1 MVKIRSR
8 LFIIG
13 GLVLLSAWALIPTDT
28 TQRVRD
34 ATTGRMKDTTIRR
47 VPLNLGLD
55 LQGGIHLALEVD
67 QSKGPV
73 PDPAEAI
80 HRAERVVRTRID
92 EFGTTE
98 PVVQVVGNDRLI
110 VELAGEKDPARAK
123 GIIQRTAFL
132 EFRITDMKNL
142 FRDALPEVDKTLRRA
157 GVKTPGQAGAAA
169 NVTQLFGADTGKGKA
184 KNKNEKSKAAGKDTT
199 ELNAPGPLASLLY
212 QGQLPGEFL
221 VPEEQ
226 VPVAESLLA
235 RPEVQ
240 RLIPRG
246 IELKWGTEV
255 ASRAARTYR
264 ALYAVEDR
272 PIITGEELEKAQ
284 AQRDPMTNQS
294 VVNFTLSRRGGRI
307 FERETGR
314 HVQDYMAIIL
324 DGRVQGQPPV
334 IKSQIGQH
342 GQIELGAK
350 PLQDAQDL
358 ALVLRAGALPAP
370 LTIVE
375 ERTIGPSLGKDSI
388 NDGIRAGVVGVVLV
402 IVIMVGYYRLSG
414 VLAVSALGLYVLF
427 TLAGLAWFGFTLTL
441 PGLAGL
447 VLSVGIAVDANVLIF
462 ERIREEL
469 QHGKL
474 VRTAVDEGFKHAM
487 SAIIDSNVSTVLTA
501 FIVPGFALFLVHG
514 LNYSIEFTGGTLIQV
529 QTTTPV
535 GTGKIRTALDAAGI
549 RDAEIQQFG
558 GANEYVVRARI
569 GAGGV
574 TAEGTTQA
582 TAAAVDSALAHGLGT
597 AQYRIVRTE
606 AVGPKVGRELQGK
619 AFLAI
624 FFSFIVTLVYLWYR
638 FEWRFGLAAVLATL
652 HDILTTIAFIR
663 YLNLEVSLVV
673 VGAVLTMI
681 GYSLNDTIIIFD
693 RVRENLRKFRRQN
706 LYEI

>member
-1 MVKIRSR
+1 
-8 LFIIG
+8 
-13 GLVLLSAWALIPTDT
+13 
-28 TQRVRD
+28 
-34 ATTGRMKDTTIRR
+34 
-47 VPLNLGLD
+47 
-55 LQGGIHLALEVD
+55 
-67 QSKGPV
+67 
-73 PDPAEAI
+73 
-80 HRAERVVRTRID
+80 
-92 EFGTTE
+92 
-98 PVVQVVGNDRLI
+98 

-142 FRDALPEVDKTLRRA
+142 FRDALPEIDKTLRRA

-184 KNKNEKSKAAGKDTT
+184 KNKSEKSKAAAKDTT

-388 NDGIRAGVVGVVLV
+388 NDGIRAGVVGVALV

-501 FIVPGFALFLVHG
+501 FILYL
-514 LNYSIEFTGGTLIQV
+514 
-529 QTTTPV
+529 V
-535 GTGKIRTALDAAGI
+535 GTGPVQGFAITLIIGITASMVTAV
-549 RDAEIQQFG
+549 
-558 GANEYVVRARI
+558 YVVRTFYMIWLARRP
-569 GAGGV
+569 
-574 TAEGTTQA
+574 
-582 TAAAVDSALAHGLGT
+582 DM
-597 AQYRIVRTE
+597 
-606 AVGPKVGRELQGK
+606 
-619 AFLAI
+619 
-624 FFSFIVTLVYLWYR
+624 VTLSV
-638 FEWRFGLAAVLATL
+638 
-652 HDILTTIAFIR
+652 
-663 YLNLEVSLVV
+663 
-673 VGAVLTMI
+673 
-681 GYSLNDTIIIFD
+681 
-693 RVRENLRKFRRQN
+693 
-706 LYEI
+706 

>member
-1 MVKIRSR
+1 MGSPRSSTKNPSFNGRPLSGGSGRMSGSSNCVSSVSFRGVTPRNRSSSVWRSR
-8 LFIIG
+8 RQVSATKANIWLFF
-13 GLVLLSAWALIPTDT
+13 S
-28 TQRVRD
+28 
-34 ATTGRMKDTTIRR
+34 
-47 VPLNLGLD
+47 
-55 LQGGIHLALEVD
+55 
-67 QSKGPV
+67 
-73 PDPAEAI
+73 
-80 HRAERVVRTRID
+80 
-92 EFGTTE
+92 
-98 PVVQVVGNDRLI
+98 
-110 VELAGEKDPARAK
+110 
-123 GIIQRTAFL
+123 
-132 EFRITDMKNL
+132 
-142 FRDALPEVDKTLRRA
+142 
-157 GVKTPGQAGAAA
+157 
-169 NVTQLFGADTGKGKA
+169 
-184 KNKNEKSKAAGKDTT
+184 
-199 ELNAPGPLASLLY
+199 SLLY

-246 IELKWGTEV
+246 IELRWGTEV
-255 ASRAARTYR
+255 SARAARSYR

-272 PIITGEELEKAQ
+272 PIITGEELEKAT
-284 AQRDPMTNQS
+284 AQRDPLTNQS
-294 VVNFTLSRRGGRI
+294 VVNFTLSRRGGRV

-314 HVQDYMAIIL
+314 HVNDYMAIIL

-388 NDGIRAGVVGVVLV
+388 NDGIRAGVVGVALV

-501 FIVPGFALFLVHG
+501 FILYL
-514 LNYSIEFTGGTLIQV
+514 
-529 QTTTPV
+529 V
-535 GTGKIRTALDAAGI
+535 GTGPVQGFAITLIIGITASMVTAV
-549 RDAEIQQFG
+549 
-558 GANEYVVRARI
+558 YVVRTFYMIWLARRP
-569 GAGGV
+569 
-574 TAEGTTQA
+574 
-582 TAAAVDSALAHGLGT
+582 DM
-597 AQYRIVRTE
+597 
-606 AVGPKVGRELQGK
+606 
-619 AFLAI
+619 
-624 FFSFIVTLVYLWYR
+624 VTLSV
-638 FEWRFGLAAVLATL
+638 
-652 HDILTTIAFIR
+652 
-663 YLNLEVSLVV
+663 
-673 VGAVLTMI
+673 
-681 GYSLNDTIIIFD
+681 
-693 RVRENLRKFRRQN
+693 
-706 LYEI
+706 